1 MNVWDQYIQDVLSG
15 KQVACRW
22 VKLACQRHLDD
33 LQHGAERGLRFDP
46 AAAAHAVRFF
56 SFLRHSKGE
65 WAGRVVELSPWQAF
79 GTAMV
84 FGWKRADGTR
94 RFRTSYDEE
103 ARKNGKT
110 TKAAGV
116 GLYLLVADGEPGAEV
131 FTAATKLDQAKI
143 AHSEATRM
151 VKSSPDLR
159 KRVQVYRDNLS
170 IANTASRFE
179 PLGADSDTLD
189 GLNVHGAI
197 VDEVH
202 AHKTRGIWDVLETGT
217 GSRRQPLMYAITT
230 AGFNRQS
237 LCYQLHDYTEKV
249 LSGVF
254 QDDSFFGVI
263 YTLDVDESGK
273 LEDWEDERNWVKANP
288 NLGISKKLDN
298 MREKAHKAA
307 NMPAALNSFLR
318 LELNVWT
325 QSETKWVSRIHWD
338 ACGDPV
344 DAEGLRGRI
353 CYGGLDLS
361 SNTDITAWVLI
372 FPPAG
377 VNDKYQVL
385 CRFWIP
391 EDAMEERVK
400 RDRVPYDA
408 WVRAGYVMTTPG
420 NAIDYDFIL
429 AKIAEDRDAYDIKEL
444 AFDRWGV
451 KSIESKLTD
460 MGEKDW
466 VIQFGQGF
474 SSMSPAMRDLDRLIL
489 KHQLAHGNNP
499 VLRWMADNLVVSQ
512 DAAGNIKPDKER
524 SIEKIDG
531 MVALVMACSR
541 AMLMGDPGSSVY
553 DEHDVR
559 TL

>member
-15 KQVACRW
+15 KQIACRW
-22 VKLACQRHLDD
+22 VKLACQRHLSD
-33 LQHGAERGLRFDP
+33 LEHGAERGLRFDP

-237 LCYQLHDYTEKV
+237 LCYQLPALV
-249 LSGVF
+249 R
-254 QDDSFFGVI
+254 DDLTIV
-263 YTLDVDESGK
+263 
-273 LEDWEDERNWVKANP
+273 
-288 NLGISKKLDN
+288 
-298 MREKAHKAA
+298 
-307 NMPAALNSFLR
+307 
-318 LELNVWT
+318 
-325 QSETKWVSRIHWD
+325 VS
-338 ACGDPV
+338 PLV
-344 DAEGLRGRI
+344 SL
-353 CYGGLDLS
+353 
-361 SNTDITAWVLI
+361 
-372 FPPAG
+372 
-377 VNDKYQVL
+377 
-385 CRFWIP
+385 
-391 EDAMEERVK
+391 
-400 RDRVPYDA
+400 
-408 WVRAGYVMTTPG
+408 
-420 NAIDYDFIL
+420 
-429 AKIAEDRDAYDIKEL
+429 
-444 AFDRWGV
+444 
-451 KSIESKLTD
+451 
-460 MGEKDW
+460 
-466 VIQFGQGF
+466 
-474 SSMSPAMRDLDRLIL
+474 
-489 KHQLAHGNNP
+489 
-499 VLRWMADNLVVSQ
+499 MADQVGALER
-512 DAAGNIKPDKER
+512 AAPG
-524 SIEKIDG
+524 
-531 MVALVMACSR
+531 R
-541 AMLMGDPGSSVY
+541 A
-553 DEHDVR
+553 
-559 TL
+559 